1 MKSEYSVRL
10 SGLRINVDEIY
21 EVKHWAKQ
29 LGVSIEQLRI
39 AIEQVGP
46 MVDAVRQHLK
56 EEIHPDALGSRAPGT
71 CRVLGEVI
79 QD

>member
-1 MKSEYSVRL
+1 MTPPDLASLRANI
-10 SGLRINVDEIY
+10 RINVDEIY

-29 LGVSIEQLRI
+29 LGVSIEQLRV

-56 EEIHPDALGSRAPGT
+56 EEIHPDNPWYPRVKQPEVSR
-71 CRVLGEVI
+71 
-79 QD
+79 